1 MSEIGMDICK
11 VLIFAVVSFAVLFVF
26 AKLLGKKQIAQLDFV
41 DYAVG
46 ISLGSIAADMACGV
60 DEPWYRFVIA
70 MAIFFLLDLLISC
83 VARKGPLMKRILKG
97 KPLVVIYEG
106 RILPQNLKKSKLDVN
121 DLLAMCREKGY
132 FDLKQIAYALFETSG
147 QLSVMPIGEERPA
160 VTKDLP
166 IEIQKATLPNYLVVD
181 GVVSESGLNEIG
193 KDNEWLFSQLNI
205 SSDAELKNIL
215 VASYDDNTQKVDFQ
229 KKESL

>member
-1 MSEIGMDICK
+1 MSEIAMDICK
-11 VLIFAVVSFAVLFVF
+11 VLLFAAVSFIVLFVF
-26 AKLLGKKQIAQLDFV
+26 SKLLGKKQIAQLDFV

-46 ISLGSIAADMACGV
+46 ISLGSIAADMAFDV

-70 MAIFFLLDLLISC
+70 MAVFFLLDMFISFIG
-83 VARKGPLMKRILKG
+83 RKGPFMKRIFKG

-106 RILPQNLKKSKLDVN
+106 KLLPENLKKSKLDVN
-121 DLLAMCREKGY
+121 DLLALCREKGY

-147 QLSVMPIGEERPA
+147 QLSIMPIGEERPA

-166 IEIQKATLPNYLVVD
+166 IEIQKASLPNYLVID
-181 GVVSESGLNEIG
+181 GRISYSGLNEID
-193 KDNEWLFSQLNI
+193 KSREWLFSQLAI
-205 SSDAELKNIL
+205 QSDDELKQIL

-229 KKESL
+229 KK